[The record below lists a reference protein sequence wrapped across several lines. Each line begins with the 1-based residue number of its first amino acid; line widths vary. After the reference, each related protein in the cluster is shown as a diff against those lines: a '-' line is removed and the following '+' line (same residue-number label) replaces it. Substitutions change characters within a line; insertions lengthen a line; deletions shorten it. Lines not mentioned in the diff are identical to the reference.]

1 VVQVGYLPSPPTQ
14 PIATKIGMGCPVAD
28 VINHA
33 KFQHDRFRSFRA
45 PDGRKSLSPIDL
57 RHHLYNSYALPCY
70 TVILVIMIFVFSDE
84 AVDDPFN
91 LDAND
96 SDSSLSEVEQLDKT
110 IQSDQCFIRCVDL
123 LHFVMFLFVSE

>member
-1 VVQVGYLPSPPTQ
+1 
-14 PIATKIGMGCPVAD
+14 
-28 VINHA
+28 
-33 KFQHDRFRSFRA
+33 
-45 PDGRKSLSPIDL
+45 
-57 RHHLYNSYALPCY
+57 
-70 TVILVIMIFVFSDE
+70 MIFVFSDE